1 MNYTEICEKYGYLL
15 SWSDAEKKVGRRL
28 DYYSNFDE
36 CLYLDMLIKEM
47 KMHGI
52 EIKEEK

>member
-15 SWSDAEKKVGRRL
+15 SWSDAEKRVGRRL
-28 DYYSNFDE
+28 DYYNNFDE
-36 CLYLDMLIKEM
+36 CLYFDMLIKEM